1 MSKQKKKLKTLSG
14 GDVVHI
20 FERFGFSVV
29 RQRGSHI
36 KLQRILPDGTK
47 QGLGLPNHK
56 TIAKG
61 TLTAI
66 YNQAARYISPAEL
79 DKYFRPHQ

>member
-1 MSKQKKKLKTLSG
+1 MFKKRKLKTLSG
-14 GDVVHI
+14 ADVVRI
-20 FERFGFSVV
+20 FERFGFAVV

-36 KLQRILPDGTK
+36 KLQRKLPDGTK

-61 TLTAI
+61 TLAAI
-66 YNQAARYISPAEL
+66 YEQASWYISRDEL
-79 DKYFRPHQ
+79 DKYFRPGK

>member
-1 MSKQKKKLKTLSG
+1 MSKKKLKTLSG
-14 GDVVHI
+14 AEVVRI
-20 FERFGFSVV
+20 FERFGFRVV
-29 RQRGSHI
+29 NQRGSHI
-36 KLQRILPDGTK
+36 KLQRVLPNGTK

-66 YNQAARYISPAEL
+66 YAKALLYIDRPDL
-79 DKYFRPHQ
+79 DEHFRPGK

>member
-1 MSKQKKKLKTLSG
+1 MSKKKKLKTLSG
-14 GDVVHI
+14 ADVVRI
-20 FERFGFSVV
+20 FERLGFYVV
-29 RQRGSHI
+29 SQRGSHI

-56 TIAKG
+56 TIARG

-66 YNQAARYISPAEL
+66 YGKARLYIDEVDL
-79 DKYFRPHQ
+79 DKYFRSGK

>member
-1 MSKQKKKLKTLSG
+1 MSKKKKLKTLSG
-14 GDVVHI
+14 ADVVRI
-20 FERFGFSVV
+20 FEQFGFSVL
-29 RQRGSHI
+29 RQKGSHI

-66 YNQAARYISPAEL
+66 YNQATRYIDPADL
-79 DKYFRPHQ
+79 DTYFRSHR

>member
-1 MSKQKKKLKTLSG
+1 MSKKQKLKTLSG
-14 GDVVHI
+14 ADVVRI
-20 FERFGFSVV
+20 FERFGFVFV
-29 RQRGSHI
+29 RQGGSHI
-36 KLQRILPDGTK
+36 IMHRILSDGTK

-66 YNQAARYISPAEL
+66 YEQASRYISRDEL
-79 DKYFRPHQ
+79 NKYFRPSK